1 MTLEE
6 FYKATEDMPK
16 DAEVW
21 TYTGGIYRKVV
32 DSIKLQEIWAEGKRK
47 KIIVIQG
54 INTI

>member
-6 FYKATEDMPK
+6 FYKATEDMPM

>member
-1 MTLEE
+1 MILKE
-6 FYKATEDMPK
+6 FREFTKDMPE

-32 DSIKLQEIWAEGKRK
+32 DSIKLQEIWVEGKRK
-47 KIIVIQG
+47 KIIEIQG